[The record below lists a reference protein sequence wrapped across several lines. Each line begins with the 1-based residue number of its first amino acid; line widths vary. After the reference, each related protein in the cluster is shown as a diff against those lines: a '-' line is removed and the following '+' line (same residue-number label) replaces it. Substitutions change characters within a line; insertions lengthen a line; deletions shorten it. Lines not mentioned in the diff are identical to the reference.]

1 MLCRLLDFLFSSDQP
16 FSVYSVYSVRECVAF
31 FRNSFFR
38 IIGTDCYLFFFSFS
52 ISTQQWYEHWTFTM
66 YMYRFRTRRYS
77 LGFDVMCVFSIS
89 FCSNLFL
96 LLLFFSYVS
105 FCVEFLLNRL
115 LFDRLEL
122 MHCICRF
129 GLSTANYWTIISNGN
144 MREKLSGLG
153 SVCVFYII
161 RFQWVLSSSGLSTFN
176 DTIQHTMDVET
187 ICLLFHS
194 SGPDDSDYDLFVNI
208 LYLWCEN
215 VCVHVILFRFTI
227 EKSTSMVHRQ
237 RSCR

>member
-1 MLCRLLDFLFSSDQP
+1 MWFHRGVVSFARLFIFIRPTILCVFGVFCARVCCFFSQL
-16 FSVYSVYSVRECVAF
+16 
-31 FRNSFFR
+31 FFR

-66 YMYRFRTRRYS
+66 YIHRFQTRRYS

-89 FCSNLFL
+89 FCSNLF

-208 LYLWCEN
+208 L
-215 VCVHVILFRFTI
+215 LFMMWKCMCACNI
-227 EKSTSMVHRQ
+227 V
-237 RSCR
+237 